1 MLPDGYYADSGYVF
15 KPDGTPVSAYL
26 KSAEARYPSTE
37 DLSEFSDYID
47 KTGKKEKYT
56 ELINKF
62 GDTPNY
68 PFKEDWYNMGI
79 KSLLMD
85 AVEDG
90 KDAISISTSAAMKN
104 RYSDQYH
111 KFYETLYDKK
121 IPSAMQKLAKKYGGK
136 FEKGSLDLDNT
147 FGYPAGE
154 VITTGD
160 RNLPIVYNSGQL
172 ENAKAN
178 TIKITP
184 EMREKVLKEGVHT
197 FASGGVIGN
206 LPSRLAKI

>member
-1 MLPDGYYADSGYVF
+1 
-15 KPDGTPVSAYL
+15 
-26 KSAEARYPSTE
+26 
-37 DLSEFSDYID
+37 
-47 KTGKKEKYT
+47 
-56 ELINKF
+56 
-62 GDTPNY
+62 
-68 PFKEDWYNMGI
+68 
-79 KSLLMD
+79 MD

-136 FEKGSLDLDNT
+136 FEKGSLDLDDT
-147 FGYPAGE
+147 YGAGFKE
-154 VITTGD
+154 TA
-160 RNLPIVYNSGQL
+160 RNPNVMTPKTSIELA
-172 ENAKAN
+172 EAN

-184 EMREKVLKEGVHT
+184 EMRKKVLEEGVHT